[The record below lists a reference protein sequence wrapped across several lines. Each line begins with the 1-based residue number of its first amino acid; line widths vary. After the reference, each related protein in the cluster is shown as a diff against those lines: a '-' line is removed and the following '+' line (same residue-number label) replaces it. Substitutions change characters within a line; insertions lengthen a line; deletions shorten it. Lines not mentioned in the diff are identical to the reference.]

1 MLKLVPDTLLGS
13 AVTHDA
19 LKNTVQ
25 LAAPMH
31 DVRLANWVMSISAPL
46 PAELLPGITPPPVL
60 Q

>member
-13 AVTHDA
+13 AASHDA

-25 LAAPMH
+25 LGEPMQE
-31 DVRLANWVMSISAPL
+31 VRLADWVMSTSAPL
-46 PAELLPGITPPPVL
+46 PAELLPGITPPPAL